1 MSPALRQARGPSGE
15 DRLRTRRGLAQELE
29 GQRRFAFPS
38 RLAHAEW
45 MNESDRQ
52 PADPALRAAVVLA
65 RWLDGRFV
73 DPLLGLFL
81 PGIGDVLGSAL
92 GIYPIFL
99 AWRRQAPK
107 ALVARMLL
115 NLAVDALGGAI
126 PIVGDLWDFLFRAHT
141 RNLALLQARTS
152 DGPVKGR
159 PVDTLIV
166 LAAALVLVASLAA
179 PLVALVVLVR
189 WIRG

>member
-1 MSPALRQARGPSGE
+1 
-15 DRLRTRRGLAQELE
+15 
-29 GQRRFAFPS
+29 
-38 RLAHAEW
+38 

-159 PVDTLIV
+159 PVDTLIL